1 MTIMDYR
8 LDEDA
13 RDLAA
18 HAAIEA
24 NVKALRIAFGFSRRE
39 ALERLVAFAEN
50 DEESPVYALKPAR
63 RSRKRRLEAVGA

>member
-1 MTIMDYR
+1 MTISDHT
-8 LDEDA
+8 LDPDTL
-13 RDLAA
+13 DLAA

-24 NVKALRIAFGFSRRE
+24 NVKAMRIAFGFSRRE

-63 RSRKRRLEAVGA
+63 RPRKRRLEAVGA